1 MPSVNGRS
9 PDGPGIPEISRRDF
23 LNGCLIASG
32 GFAAGRF
39 APLRA
44 LAAETG
50 GGACDDIIGNDP
62 RVLRSGNLPSAFNV
76 AHWLRDKRLSFESGA
91 VTLARGCDGREGKF
105 EISRDDDAFD
115 VIIVGAGLA
124 GLSAA
129 FYLLHG
135 RPGTRILLLEA
146 NNYAGGNAARDEG
159 SPLPVAASTA
169 GAFCTVPYTD
179 FLRQIYREIGLDWE
193 KYIISS
199 PSDCYF
205 FDENTPGVK
214 PGHRGWQL
222 DFLGSLGKLNNPP
235 YSQRIIDDLARCV
248 KTFAGW
254 IGKSGRPNDP
264 PDISSPRYDY
274 LSEMTLA
281 EYLINVLHCDPI
293 VVDFYT
299 DYTCDCMGGTPYSVN
314 AHSVISFLSSE
325 YAQDAFAYPGGTS
338 EIAARLVRWLT
349 KLDAGKGREHV
360 ADIRLNAVA
369 LRIDTDVS
377 LPKPDV
383 GVTYFKDETFHRATA
398 KAVIVATPPSSARH
412 LIGHLVDTDRKVA
425 WDAFNTVPA
434 LVANVAVR
442 NMAPFVELGLGYANH
457 LWGSRHWANFEIADW
472 TSPNRHKPDRASV
485 LTFYGGITAPPEEFP
500 AERMKLLQTPFR
512 DYEQSLRDDLSRVMR
527 GTGFDFDR
535 DVSAIFIYR
544 WGHSMIL
551 PTTKSVF
558 GNVRGPD
565 GRLDRSK
572 APRRVA
578 CRPLGPIS
586 FAGQHTEGT
595 PSVESAI
602 GSGHRAAGEV
612 LARDG
617 GGGSRHVVR

>member
-1 MPSVNGRS
+1 
-9 PDGPGIPEISRRDF
+9 
-23 LNGCLIASG
+23 LAS
-32 GFAAGRF
+32 
-39 APLRA
+39 
-44 LAAETG
+44 
-50 GGACDDIIGNDP
+50 
-62 RVLRSGNLPSAFNV
+62 
-76 AHWLRDKRLSFESGA
+76 
-91 VTLARGCDGREGKF
+91 GCDGRAGKF
-105 EISRDDDAFD
+105 EISDDGGDFD
-115 VIIVGAGLA
+115 VIVVGAGLA

-129 FYLLHG
+129 FYLLQ
-135 RPGTRILLLEA
+135 RVEARILLLEA
-146 NNYAGGNAARDEG
+146 GSYAGGNAARDDG
-159 SPLPVAASTA
+159 RPLPVAASTA

-179 FLRQIYREIGLDWE
+179 FLRQIYSEIGIDWE
-193 KYIISS
+193 RHIVRA
-199 PSDCYF
+199 PSDCYY
-205 FDENTPGVK
+205 FDENTPGVR
-214 PGHRGWQL
+214 PGYRGWQP
-222 DFLGSLGKLNNPP
+222 DFLSSLDTLKTPP
-235 YSQRIIDDLARCV
+235 YGQRVMDDLAKCV
-248 KTFAGW
+248 RTFADWTKKPDG
-254 IGKSGRPNDP
+254 PNDP
-264 PDISSPRYDY
+264 PDISNPRYDY

-281 EYLINVLHCDPI
+281 QYLTNVLHCDPI

-299 DYTCDCMGGTPYSVN
+299 DYTRDCMGGTAHSVN

-349 KLDAGKGREHV
+349 RSDAGRGRDRGTEL
-360 ADIRLNAVA
+360 RLNAVA
-369 LRIDTDVS
+369 LRIDSDVAAS
-377 LPKPDV
+377 NPRV
-383 GVTYFKDETFHRATA
+383 SATYFKDERFHRATA
-398 KAVIVATPPSSARH
+398 KAAIVATHSSSARH
-412 LIGHLVDTDRKVA
+412 LIGHLLDSERKAA
-425 WDAFNTVPA
+425 WDEFNTVPA

-442 NMAPFVELGLGYANH
+442 TMAPFVQLGLGYANH
-457 LWGSRHWANFEIADW
+457 FWGSPHWANFEIADW
-472 TSPNRHKPDRASV
+472 TSGNRHKPDRASV
-485 LTFYGGITAPPEEFP
+485 LTFYGSITAPAQEFP
-500 AERMKLLQTPFR
+500 AERMKLLQTPFAA
-512 DYEQSLRDDLSRVMR
+512 YEESLRDDLSRVMR

-612 LARDG
+612 LARG
-617 GGGSRHVVR
+617 EIGHSRQVRPPPGRR